1 MLKLFALLIFKI
13 LKFFNKIFFVTR
25 RSYLEWL
32 SYYLINDSYIEKNIN
47 KKKIKFYTPNHLIS
61 WRVKTLFNGRIG

>member
-47 KKKIKFYTPNHLIS
+47 KKK
-61 WRVKTLFNGRIG
+61 